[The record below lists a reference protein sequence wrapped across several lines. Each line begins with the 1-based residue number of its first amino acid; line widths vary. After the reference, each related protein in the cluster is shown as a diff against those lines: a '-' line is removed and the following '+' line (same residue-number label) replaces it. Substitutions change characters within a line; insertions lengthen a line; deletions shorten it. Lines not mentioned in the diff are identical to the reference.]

1 MKILVFGAGV
11 AGTIHAWAFEQAGHQ
26 VSLLVRPGH
35 EDRWAGGIEL
45 RVLDARRGG
54 RDEAKA

>member
-11 AGTIHAWAFEQAGHQ
+11 IGTLYGWAFESAGHS

-35 EDRWAGGIEL
+35 EDR
-45 RVLDARRGG
+45 
-54 RDEAKA
+54 